1 MSNRDKGSA
10 SARRGRDGFTLV
22 ELLVVI
28 AIIGILSSI
37 VLASLNSAR
46 AKGNDAK
53 VKSQLAGLR
62 ASAEVYYDTNSNYGA
77 GVSDLCSDVF
87 FADTASGM
95 LQYTTQ
101 TNYPAGATLS
111 CHTDGTTYAVSA
123 LLLSTSAGQAWCVDS
138 TGASREI
145 SANLINGAVSCP

>member
-1 MSNRDKGSA
+1 MNNKTK
-10 SARRGRDGFTLV
+10 GFTLI

-37 VLASLNSAR
+37 VLASLNTAR

-62 ASAEVYYDTNSNYGA
+62 AAAAVYNDTNSNYGTVA
-77 GVSDLCSDVF
+77 SDLCTDITPDFFEDVN
-87 FADTASGM
+87 SGM

-111 CHTDGTTYAVSA
+111 CHTDTSSYAVSA
-123 LLLSTSAGQAWCVDS
+123 LLLSTTTAAWCVDS
-138 TGASREI
+138 TGASKQI
-145 SANLINGAVSCP
+145 SANLLTGEVVCP